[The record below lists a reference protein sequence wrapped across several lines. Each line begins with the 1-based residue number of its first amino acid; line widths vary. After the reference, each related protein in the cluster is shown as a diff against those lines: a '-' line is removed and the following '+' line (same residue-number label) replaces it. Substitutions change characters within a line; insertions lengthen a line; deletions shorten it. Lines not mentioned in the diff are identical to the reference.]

1 MIYEILLIFVILQV
15 GITSGLLFIFTFA
28 VNPGLSRLN
37 EEEYFRA
44 MKYINIVILNPI
56 FFLVFMGPLITM
68 PLLTY
73 MSWDDSNTFILILI
87 SAILYLLGVLFITS
101 IKNVPLNNKL
111 EKLNLTEFKGVFI
124 WYRKPWNFWHN
135 IRTFFGITSF
145 LMLIIYTTF

>member
-1 MIYEILLIFVILQV
+1 MVIDILLVIIILQI
-15 GITSGLLFIFTFA
+15 GLTSGLLFIFAFA
-28 VNPGLSRLN
+28 VNPGLARLS

-68 PLLTY
+68 PILTY
-73 MSWDDSNTFILILI
+73 MSWNDSSMFILIPI
-87 SAILYLLGVLFITS
+87 STILYLLGVLLITT

-111 EKLNLTEFKGVFI
+111 EKLNSTEFKGVFI

-135 IRTFFGITSF
+135 IRTFFSIISF

>member
-1 MIYEILLIFVILQV
+1 MIIDILLVIIIFQV
-15 GITSGLLFIFTFA
+15 GLTSGLLFIFAFA
-28 VNPGLSRLN
+28 VNPGLARLS

-68 PLLTY
+68 PILTY
-73 MSWDDSNTFILILI
+73 MSWNDSSMFILIPI
-87 SAILYLLGVLFITS
+87 STILYLLGVLLITA

-111 EKLNLTEFKGVFI
+111 EKLNSTEFKGVFI

-135 IRTFFGITSF
+135 IRTFFSIISF
-145 LMLIIYTTF
+145 LMLIIYSTF

>member
-73 MSWDDSNTFILILI
+73 MSWNDSNTFILILL